1 MTVSNSDY
9 YAMFPLQEVIFD
21 KDTGDALAAGIVSF
35 YSDPAFSI
43 PKDVYEQSNAAPYS
57 FINVGSVLVLSGI
70 GSFIDG
76 SGENFIPMLYPWELP
91 PTDPA
96 APGDFEPYFITVDSS
111 GLIRQFTVTNW
122 PPNNFTTANPGE
134 TTTSVT
140 QNILT
145 NPQFAEV
152 LFTAPPA
159 GGGTVF
165 TVSGSNSV
173 LQIAPAWYVKTTGS
187 GTVTVTQ
194 VSNSVQ
200 TPSEAP
206 YYLDIVTSGLSAFML
221 YQRIDMSPRLLYGSS
236 VSAYFEAATPDNTAI
251 LLTLNYAPSDGGTLQ
266 QLAQG
271 TTTTNTLFTAIS
283 TQTNAVVLDA
293 TPVNTDN
300 ASGYVDIQLIP
311 GTVNCSL
318 NLTSFQV
325 VGVPETVPATLPEF
339 IQISTPQQIS
349 ELYWYDKP
357 NLFYKPIPSY
367 LTAWD
372 FPLNPYQI
380 QGQGIFAANAGG
392 ANSAYYV
399 ADQTILF
406 QTVTSAFTTQP
417 ATPSLSGLNIT
428 AASTSSFA
436 IIQYVTG
443 AVVQELL
450 NQRLSVQ
457 IKCSKTGANL
467 VGTVGLYWTGNA
479 AVPLL
484 PLSVFSSIT
493 AGVPSLT
500 TGWVAVPRVLGSASF
515 TTTTTSSS
523 TPFSFNGFDA
533 SAITTTGAIHFAI
546 GITFNTMTA
555 GDVFTLNY
563 CSLNGGDIATRPA
576 PQTFDEVLRECQ
588 FYYEKSY
595 DNATLPGAATVIGSR
610 INPITALPVTGAV
623 IPNAYA
629 ASFGLAYNTVK
640 RFAPTVTIY
649 STSGASGRVLSTIL
663 NSNGSTSLDNLI
675 TLWTQ
680 QTTGTKAVDYI
691 PNSIAALVAAPGN
704 QNIPSA
710 FIQYQYTLNAQLGV
724 V

>member
-9 YAMFPLQEVIFD
+9 FYMLPLQQVIID
-21 KDTGDALAAGIVSF
+21 KDTGTALAAGIVSF

-57 FINVGSVLVLSGI
+57 FVNIGSVLVLSGI

-76 SGENFIPMLYPWELP
+76 SGENFVPMLYPWELP

-96 APGDFEPYFITVDSS
+96 APGDYEPYFITVDSS

-122 PPNNFTTANPGE
+122 PPNTFSGGNTGE
-134 TTTSVT
+134 VTTSVT

-152 LFTAPPA
+152 LFTPPPA

-165 TVSGSNSV
+165 TVSGTNSV

-187 GTVTVTQ
+187 GTVTITQ
-194 VSNSVQ
+194 VSNSSQ

-206 YYLDIVTSGLSAFML
+206 YYLEVVTSGLSAFML

-236 VSAYFEAATPDNTAI
+236 VSAYFEAATPNNTAV

-271 TTTTNTLFTAIS
+271 TTTTNLAFTAIS
-283 TQTNAVVLDA
+283 TETAAVVLDS

-318 NLTSFQV
+318 ELTSFQV
-325 VGVPETVPATLPEF
+325 VGVPETSPPTLPEF
-339 IQISTPQQIS
+339 IQLSTPQQIS

-372 FPLNPYQI
+372 FPLNPYQA
-380 QGQGIFAANAGG
+380 QGLGTFAANAGG
-392 ANSAYYV
+392 ANSSYYV
-399 ADQTILF
+399 GDQTILF
-406 QTVTSAFTTQP
+406 QTVTSAFTTAP
-417 ATPSLSGLNIT
+417 TALALTAT

-436 IIQYVTG
+436 IIQYLTG
-443 AVVQELL
+443 NVVQELL
-450 NQRLSVQ
+450 NQRLCVQ
-457 IKCSKTGANL
+457 IKCSKTGATL
-467 VGTVGLYWTGNA
+467 AGTVGLYWTANA
-479 AVPLL
+479 AVPVL

-493 AGVPSLT
+493 AGVPALT
-500 TGWVAVPRVLGSASF
+500 SGWVAVPRVLGSASF
-515 TTTTTSSS
+515 NATTTSGS
-523 TPFSFNGFDA
+523 TPFSFSGFDA
-533 SAITTTGAIHFAI
+533 TAVNTSTAVNFAI
-546 GITFNTMTA
+546 AITFNTMTS

-563 CSLNGGDIATRPA
+563 CSLNGGDIATRPS
-576 PQTFDEVLRECQ
+576 PQAVEEVLRECQ
-588 FYYEKSY
+588 YYYQKSFKSSVVPA
-595 DNATLPGAATVIGSR
+595 DNAGLTSGPTWFVQTLGAGTTNAIPIRFTTPMRVKPVYPPIFYNPTSGSAGQ
-610 INPITALPVTGAV
+610 ILNFTTGA
-623 IPNAYA
+623 
-629 ASFGLAYNTVK
+629 S
-640 RFAPTVTIY
+640 Y
-649 STSGASGRVLSTIL
+649 SATSS
-663 NSNGSTSLDNLI
+663 
-675 TLWTQ
+675 
-680 QTTGTKAVDYI
+680 TGTTTLSENGMMIQGISDAGSSAGNV
-691 PNSIAALVAAPGN
+691 IAINWTV
-704 QNIPSA
+704 
-710 FIQYQYTLNAQLGV
+710 NAQLGV
-724 V
+724 I

>member
-9 YAMFPLQEVIFD
+9 FYMLPLQQVIID
-21 KDTGDALAAGIVSF
+21 KDTGTALAAGIVSF

-57 FINVGSVLVLSGI
+57 FVNIGSVLVLSGI

-76 SGENFIPMLYPWELP
+76 SGENFVPMLYPWELP
-91 PTDPA
+91 PTDSA
-96 APGDFEPYFITVDSS
+96 APGDYEPYFITVDSS

-122 PPNNFTTANPGE
+122 PPNSFAGDNPGE
-134 TTTSVT
+134 VATSVT

-152 LFTAPPA
+152 LFAPPPA

-165 TVSGSNSV
+165 TVSGTNSV

-194 VSNSVQ
+194 VSNSSE

-206 YYLDIVTSGLSAFML
+206 YYLEVVTSGLSAFML
-221 YQRIDMSPRLLYGSS
+221 YQRIDMSPRLLFRSA
-236 VSAYFEAATPDNTAI
+236 VSAYFEAATPNNTEI

-271 TTTTNTLFTAIS
+271 TTTNNLAFTAIS
-283 TQTNAVVLDA
+283 TQTAAVVLDS

-311 GTVNCSL
+311 GAVNCSL
-318 NLTSFQV
+318 ELTSFQV
-325 VGVPETVPATLPEF
+325 VGVPETVPPTLPAF

-380 QGQGIFAANAGG
+380 QGTGTFASNAGG

-399 ADQTILF
+399 ADQTVLF
-406 QTVTSAFTTQP
+406 QTVSSAFTT
-417 ATPSLSGLNIT
+417 TPT
-428 AASTSSFA
+428 ALGFTALGGSTSSFA
-436 IIQYVTG
+436 IIQYLTG
-443 AVVQELL
+443 NVVHEIL

-467 VGTVGLYWTGNA
+467 TGTVGLYWTANA
-479 AVPLL
+479 AVPIL

-493 AGVPSLT
+493 AGVPALT
-500 TGWVAVPRVLGSASF
+500 AGWIAVPRVLGAASF
-515 TTTTTSSS
+515 TTTTTAGVNIFN
-523 TPFSFNGFDA
+523 FSGFDA
-533 SAITTTGAIHFAI
+533 TAVNTTTAVHFAI
-546 GITFNTMTA
+546 GITFDTMTS
-555 GDVFTLNY
+555 GDTFTLNY

-576 PQTFDEVLRECQ
+576 PQTADDVLRECQ

-595 DNATLPGAATVIGSR
+595 DTATLPGAATVAGSR
-610 INPITALPVTGAV
+610 IAPITALPTTGAV
-623 IPNAYA
+623 IPAAYA

-640 RFAPTVTIY
+640 RVAPTVTMY
-649 STSGASGRVLSTIL
+649 STSGTSGAVLSTIL
-663 NSNGSTSLDNLI
+663 NANSSTSLDNVI
-675 TLWTQ
+675 TLWTK
-680 QTTGTKAVDYI
+680 QTTGTKAVDFI
-691 PNSIAALVAAPGN
+691 PNSIAGLVAAPGN

-724 V
+724 I

>member
-9 YAMFPLQEVIFD
+9 FYMLPLQQVIFD
-21 KDTGDALAAGIVSF
+21 KDTGTALAAGIVSF

-43 PKDVYEQSNAAPYS
+43 PKDVYAQSNAAPYS
-57 FINVGSVLVLSGI
+57 FVNIGSVLVLSGI

-76 SGENFIPMLYPWELP
+76 SGENFVPMLYPWELP
-91 PTDPA
+91 PSDPA
-96 APGDFEPYFITVDSS
+96 APGAYEPYFITVDSA
-111 GLIRQFTVTNW
+111 GLVRQFTVTNW
-122 PPNNFTTANPGE
+122 PPNTFSGGNTGE
-134 TTTSVT
+134 VTTSVT

-152 LFTAPPA
+152 LFTPPPA

-165 TVSGSNSV
+165 TVSGTNSV

-194 VSNSVQ
+194 VSNSSQ

-206 YYLDIVTSGLSAFML
+206 YYLEVVTAGLSAFML

-236 VSAYFEAATPDNTAI
+236 VSAYFEAATPNNTEI

-271 TTTTNTLFTAIS
+271 TTTNNLAFTAIS
-283 TQTNAVVLDA
+283 TQTTAIVLDS

-300 ASGYVDIQLIP
+300 AAGYVDIQLIP

-318 NLTSFQV
+318 ELTSFQV
-325 VGVPETVPATLPEF
+325 VGVPETVPPTLPEF

-357 NLFYKPIPSY
+357 NLFYEPIPSY

-380 QGQGIFAANAGG
+380 QGTGTFASNAGG

-406 QTVTSAFTTQP
+406 QTVTSAFTT
-417 ATPSLSGLNIT
+417 TPTALALTAT

-436 IIQYVTG
+436 IIQYLSG
-443 AVVQELL
+443 NVVQELL
-450 NQRLSVQ
+450 TQRLSVQ
-457 IKCSKTGANL
+457 IKCSKTGAVL
-467 VGTVGLYWTGNA
+467 AGTVGLYWTAG
-479 AVPLL
+479 AVPVL

-493 AGVPSLT
+493 AGVPALT
-500 TGWVAVPRVLGSASF
+500 AGWTAVPRVLGAASF
-515 TTTTTSSS
+515 NTTTTTGV
-523 TPFSFNGFDA
+523 TTFNFSGFDA
-533 SAITTTGAIHFAI
+533 TAVNTSTAVNFAI
-546 GITFNTMTA
+546 GITFNTMTS
-555 GDVFTLNY
+555 GDVFTLDY
-563 CSLNGGDIATRPA
+563 CSLVGGDIPTRPA
-576 PQTFDEVLRECQ
+576 PQNPDEVLRECQ
-588 FYYEKSY
+588 YYYEKSY
-595 DNATLPGAATVIGSR
+595 DTTVVPGTNTNVGAIYAQQQVSVSGGTYAMYACPFV
-610 INPITALPVTGAV
+610 VT
-623 IPNAYA
+623 
-629 ASFGLAYNTVK
+629 YNTVK
-640 RFAPTVTIY
+640 RAIPSITTLRLYAPGGTID
-649 STSGASGRVLSTIL
+649 SVLSNASNSDSVVPGTNTTAITIW
-663 NSNGSTSLDNLI
+663 GTR
-675 TLWTQ
+675 TF
-680 QTTGTKAVDYI
+680 GTKAT
-691 PNSIAALVAAPGN
+691 SFTMSTAAPVVNTPTATNSG
-704 QNIPSA
+704 QHGW
-710 FIQYQYTLNAQLGV
+710 IQYQYTINCQLGV